1 MNSLVY
7 MYLNFVLSLSHSAP
21 GDYHQMT
28 STAVEFTAGETEQ
41 TVVIPIVDDRVLEEI
56 ESFSIEI
63 SSTSNGV
70 VVEDGRASVVI
81 EDDDGNGYNIGTA
94 TLHAISGMFNVHIL
108 GHFIYNMVSGYISLQ
123 WSQ

>member
-1 MNSLVY
+1 
-7 MYLNFVLSLSHSAP
+7 
-21 GDYHQMT
+21 MT

-81 EDDDGNGYNIGTA
+81 EDDDGNG
-94 TLHAISGMFNVHIL
+94 
-108 GHFIYNMVSGYISLQ
+108 
-123 WSQ
+123 